1 MLALASFSFSSNFNK
16 MNKDFYREHGTIY
29 TNSANYPA
37 VVLTDSNYRVLGF
50 MVEEIGYTINIKG
63 LFQKIIQQVNIVFMK
78 I

>member
-37 VVLTDSNYRVLGF
+37 AVLTDSNYRVLGL
-50 MVEEIGYTINIKG
+50 IGYTINIKG
-63 LFQKIIQQVNIVFMK
+63 LF
-78 I
+78 